1 MHNKRYDYKKV
12 YKKMGVLIAL
22 VLVFVTFA
30 VLVLGASK
38 AVVRAEEE
46 EAYKASYTNP
56 DTGYEAVIEDDAEL
70 IEESDYE
77 ALIDLMKQITP
88 YGNVMLKTI
97 DTNSIST
104 EGYVRSLYN
113 SRYGSGSGTIFIID
127 MHNRNIWIHSN
138 GAINRTINKA
148 YAETI
153 TDNVYTYAS
162 DADYYICAMKVYEQ
176 EYTLLQGR
184 KIAQPMKYI
193 SNALLAVVIAVVI
206 NYIIVRV
213 YSSKRK
219 ASTKSLMNGL
229 FEYRAFNNC
238 NVVFTH
244 QTKTY
249 SPRESSS
256 GGSSG
261 GGGGGGSSGG
271 GGGSGGGHSF

>member
-1 MHNKRYDYKKV
+1 MRRKITFLLTFLV
-12 YKKMGVLIAL
+12 AVLIIAL
-22 VLVFVTFA
+22 AGGRVYADTGYEVEDYANQDFCYV
-30 VLVLGASK
+30 
-38 AVVRAEEE
+38 
-46 EAYKASYTNP
+46 NQ
-56 DTGYEAVIEDDAEL
+56 DTGYEAVIVDDAFLLSVSEKSMLLEKMKL
-70 IEESDYE
+70 I
-77 ALIDLMKQITP
+77 TT
-88 YGNVMLKTI
+88 YG
-97 DTNSIST
+97 
-104 EGYVRSLYN
+104 
-113 SRYGSGSGTIFIID
+113 
-127 MHNRNIWIHSN
+127 N

>member
-1 MHNKRYDYKKV
+1 MRDKIYKHNK
-12 YKKMGVLIAL
+12 MSSIA
-22 VLVFVTFA
+22 VFSATFMIIA
-30 VLVLGASK
+30 AIFLLLSVK
-38 AVVRAEEE
+38 NVRAEDEKD
-46 EAYKASYTNP
+46 YKNVYINP
-56 DTGYEAVIEDDAEL
+56 DTGYEAIIEDDAALMAEN
-70 IEESDYE
+70 DYE
-77 ALIDLMKQITP
+77 ALLGLMKQITL

-97 DTNSIST
+97 ETNNMST
-104 EGYVRSLYN
+104 EGYIRALYN
-113 SRYGSGSGTIFIID
+113 ERFKSDSGTILVID
-127 MHNRNIWIHSN
+127 MDNRNIWIHSN

-193 SNALLAVVIAVVI
+193 SNALLAIVIAVVI

-213 YSSKRK
+213 YSSKKK

-238 NVVFTH
+238 NVIFTH

>member
-1 MHNKRYDYKKV
+1 MRKKIIFLLTFLV
-12 YKKMGVLIAL
+12 
-22 VLVFVTFA
+22 VLVSI
-30 VLVLGASK
+30 VLTGERSVYADSNN
-38 AVVRAEEE
+38 
-46 EAYKASYTNP
+46 YDTDYSYSDMRYVNP
-56 DTGYEAVIEDDAEL
+56 ETGYEAVIVDDAYLLLESEKSMLLEGMKL
-70 IEESDYE
+70 I
-77 ALIDLMKQITP
+77 TT
-88 YGNVMLKTI
+88 YGNVMF
-97 DTNSIST
+97 NSISYNSTST
-104 EGYVRSLYN
+104 ESYIKSLY
-113 SRYGSGSGTIFIID
+113 REKYGSASGTIFVID
-127 MHNRNIWIHSN
+127 MDNRNIWIHSN
-138 GAINRTINKA
+138 GAINRTINKS

-162 DADYYICAMKVYEQ
+162 DADYYTCALKVYEQ
-176 EYTLLQGR
+176 EYALLQGR
-184 KIAQPMKYI
+184 RISQPMKYI
-193 SNALLAVVIAVVI
+193 SNALLAIVIAVVV

-213 YSSKRK
+213 YSSKKK
-219 ASTKSLMNGL
+219 ASTKSLMDGL

>member
-1 MHNKRYDYKKV
+1 MRRKITFLLTFLV
-12 YKKMGVLIAL
+12 AVLIIAL
-22 VLVFVTFA
+22 AGGRVYADTGYEVEDYANQDFCYV
-30 VLVLGASK
+30 
-38 AVVRAEEE
+38 
-46 EAYKASYTNP
+46 NP
-56 DTGYEAVIEDDAEL
+56 DTGYEAVIVDDAFLLSVAEKSMLLEKMKL
-70 IEESDYE
+70 I
-77 ALIDLMKQITP
+77 TT
-88 YGNVMLKTI
+88 YGNVMF
-97 DTNSIST
+97 NSISYNSTST
-104 EGYVRSLYN
+104 ESYIKSLY
-113 SRYGSGSGTIFIID
+113 REKYGSESGTIFVID
-127 MHNRNIWIHSN
+127 MDNRNIWMHSN

-271 GGGSGGGHSF
+271 GGGSGGGGHSF

>member
-1 MHNKRYDYKKV
+1 M
-12 YKKMGVLIAL
+12 
-22 VLVFVTFA
+22 F
-30 VLVLGASK
+30 
-38 AVVRAEEE
+38 
-46 EAYKASYTNP
+46 
-56 DTGYEAVIEDDAEL
+56 
-70 IEESDYE
+70 
-77 ALIDLMKQITP
+77 
-88 YGNVMLKTI
+88 
-97 DTNSIST
+97 NSISYNSTST
-104 EGYVRSLYN
+104 ESYIKSLY
-113 SRYGSGSGTIFIID
+113 REKYGSESGTIFVID
-127 MHNRNIWIHSN
+127 MDNRNIWIHSN

-193 SNALLAVVIAVVI
+193 SNALLAIVIAVVI

-213 YSSKRK
+213 YSSKKK

-271 GGGSGGGHSF
+271 GGGSGSSGGGGGSGGGHSF

>member
-1 MHNKRYDYKKV
+1 MCDKIYKHNK
-12 YKKMGVLIAL
+12 MSSIA
-22 VLVFVTFA
+22 VFSATFMIIA
-30 VLVLGASK
+30 AIFLLLSVK
-38 AVVRAEEE
+38 NVRAEDEKE
-46 EAYKASYTNP
+46 YKNVYINP
-56 DTGYEAVIEDDAEL
+56 DTGYEAIIEDDAALMAEN
-70 IEESDYE
+70 DYE
-77 ALIDLMKQITP
+77 ALLGLMKQITL

-97 DTNSIST
+97 ETNNMST
-104 EGYVRSLYN
+104 EGYIRALYN
-113 SRYGSGSGTIFIID
+113 ERFKSNSGTILVID
-127 MHNRNIWIHSN
+127 MDNRNIWIHSN

-193 SNALLAVVIAVVI
+193 SNALLAIVIAVVI

-213 YSSKRK
+213 YSSKKK

>member
-1 MHNKRYDYKKV
+1 MK
-12 YKKMGVLIAL
+12 LI
-22 VLVFVTFA
+22 T
-30 VLVLGASK
+30 
-38 AVVRAEEE
+38 
-46 EAYKASYTNP
+46 T
-56 DTGYEAVIEDDAEL
+56 
-70 IEESDYE
+70 
-77 ALIDLMKQITP
+77 
-88 YGNVMLKTI
+88 YGNVMF
-97 DTNSIST
+97 NSISYNSTST
-104 EGYVRSLYN
+104 ESYIKSLYREN
-113 SRYGSGSGTIFIID
+113 MALRAERYSLL
-127 MHNRNIWIHSN
+127 IWITEIY
-138 GAINRTINKA
+138 GYIVMVLLTRTINKA

-193 SNALLAVVIAVVI
+193 SNALLAIVIAVVI

-213 YSSKRK
+213 YSSKKK

>member
-1 MHNKRYDYKKV
+1 MRKKITFLLTFLVALVSIILTGQRSAYADTDYADKRYV
-12 YKKMGVLIAL
+12 
-22 VLVFVTFA
+22 
-30 VLVLGASK
+30 
-38 AVVRAEEE
+38 
-46 EAYKASYTNP
+46 NP
-56 DTGYEAVIEDDAEL
+56 DTGYEAVIVDDAYLLSDSEKSLLLEEMKL
-70 IEESDYE
+70 IT
-77 ALIDLMKQITP
+77 K
-88 YGNVMLKTI
+88 YGNVMF
-97 DTNSIST
+97 NSIDYNSTST
-104 EGYVRSLYN
+104 ESYIKSLY
-113 SRYGSGSGTIFIID
+113 REKYGSESGTIFVID
-127 MHNRNIWIHSN
+127 MDNRNIWIHSN

-184 KIAQPMKYI
+184 RISQPMKYI

-213 YSSKRK
+213 YSSKKK

-249 SPRESSS
+249 SPQESSS
-256 GGSSG
+256 GGSSGGG